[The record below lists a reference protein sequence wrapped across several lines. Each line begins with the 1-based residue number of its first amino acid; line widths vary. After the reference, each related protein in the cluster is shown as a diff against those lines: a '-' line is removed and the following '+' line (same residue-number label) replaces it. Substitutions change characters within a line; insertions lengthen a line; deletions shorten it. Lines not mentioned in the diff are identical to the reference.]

1 MLPPEAQR
9 IIDEHKIKYVL
20 AQFVDIHGSAKTKS
34 VPISGLQTVID
45 SGAGFAGFAICGM
58 GMEPHGPDFMAK
70 GDLSTLTAVPW
81 QPGYGRI
88 VCVGHVNNEPHPYDS
103 RFVLMQ
109 QVERLKARGWTLNTG
124 LEPEFNLMRRD
135 AEGKLQLVDASDNLD
150 KPCYDYKGLSRSRQ
164 FLENLTEALQ
174 KVDFDIYQIDHE
186 DANGQF
192 EINYTYSDAL
202 TSADRF
208 TFFRMAA
215 GEVANDLGM
224 ICSFMPKPDP
234 KRAGNGMHFHLSI
247 ADAINKNL
255 FHDASDPSGMGLSKM
270 AYHFAAGLLA
280 HGPALC
286 AFAAPT
292 VNSYKRLVVGRS
304 LSGSTWAPAFVAY
317 GSNNRSAMVRV
328 PYGRLEFRLPDAG
341 CNPYLVSAAIIA
353 AGLDGIDRKLEA
365 GEPCNE
371 NLYGMSMEEI
381 AARGIATLPQ
391 SLKEACDALEA
402 DPLFRDTMGKE
413 IVSEF
418 IELKRMEWVEY
429 SRHVS
434 DWEIKRYT
442 EFF

>member
-1 MLPPEAQR
+1 MLPIDTQR

-34 VPISGLQTVID
+34 VPVSGLQTVID

-58 GMEPHGPDFMAK
+58 GMQPHGPDFMAK

-103 RFVLMQ
+103 RYVLMR
-109 QVERLKARGWTLNTG
+109 QVERLSARGWTLNTG
-124 LEPEFNLMRRD
+124 LEPEFSLFRRD
-135 AEGKLQLVDASDNLD
+135 AEGKLCSVDASDNLD

-247 ADAINKNL
+247 ADAVNKNL
-255 FHDASDPSGMGLSKM
+255 FHDASDSSGMGLSKM

-365 GEPCNE
+365 GPPCNE
-371 NLYGMSMEEI
+371 NLYSLSLEEI
-381 AARGIATLPQ
+381 AGRGIATLPQ

-402 DPLFRDTMGKE
+402 DPLFREKLGSE
-413 IVSEF
+413 IVNEF
-418 IELKRMEWVEY
+418 IDLKRMEWVEY

-434 DWEIKRYT
+434 DWEIQRYT